1 MLSFCLTF
9 FSNKKKIHER
19 KIQHMKTQKRMGE
32 KIKNILI
39 ILFLYIFDFM
49 FYYLLL
55 YFIK

>member
-1 MLSFCLTF
+1 MRDKY
-9 FSNKKKIHER
+9 NIR
-19 KIQHMKTQKRMGE
+19 GTQKTMGE